1 MDASQPTKRV
11 YTVKPNKEC
20 KQCYG
25 SGEVNDWVDYG
36 STRVSMP
43 SICECVYD
51 TLCNQHDVPD
61 DDQDY
66 DIELDLSDYDPTY
79 RLPVSVEP

>member
-1 MDASQPTKRV
+1 MLPNAKRT

-25 SGEVNDWVDYG
+25 SGEVYDWVDYG

-43 SICECVYD
+43 SICECAYEVFS
-51 TLCNQHDVPD
+51 NQYP
-61 DDQDY
+61 
-66 DIELDLSDYDPTY
+66 DIETDDNGYTEELTMIQPIS
-79 RLPVSVEP
+79 